1 VPCIEMSTRC
11 ARARWAVATL
21 VVVALAAGCAS
32 RRDPSSTT
40 QAPAPAPSAPLPTA
54 GATSP
59 SLPGPTA
66 RARNWQDYQR
76 RAAQRLMEANP
87 GRTYTVKAP
96 EPLLAIPV
104 LEVELEADGRVRRV
118 NVLRVPTQAKDTTQ
132 MAIDAVYRA
141 APFGDV
147 THLPR
152 PWRFSEAFLFDDAR
166 RFKPRILD

>member
-1 VPCIEMSTRC
+1 VPCIEMSNRC
-11 ARARWAVATL
+11 ARARWAMAVL
-21 VVVALAAGCAS
+21 VVVALTAGCAS
-32 RRDPSSTT
+32 RRDPSST